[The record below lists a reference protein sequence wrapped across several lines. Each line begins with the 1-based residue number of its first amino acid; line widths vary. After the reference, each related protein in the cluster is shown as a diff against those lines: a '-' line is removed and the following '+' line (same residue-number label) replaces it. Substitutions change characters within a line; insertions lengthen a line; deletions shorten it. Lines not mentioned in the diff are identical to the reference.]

1 MSGDSGDIYQ
11 ARRMMRMRSNPDYR
25 YEGMTRTQIEQ
36 SVKSRSSVLLSK
48 PHTIPEDSGK
58 KIKFVVGE
66 KDIEHLV
73 SDATGRA
80 KGTLYISDISTLNR
94 HFGTAKYIE
103 SAKDHKGRKGLTFHY
118 YEITIGKR
126 KMYLNI
132 MENRPKHQTTLHS
145 ITTKIIK
152 S

>member
-11 ARRMMRMRSNPDYR
+11 ARKLMRMRRNPDYR

-36 SVKSRSSVLLSK
+36 SVKSRSSVLLSTS
-48 PHTIPEDSGK
+48 HTIPEDSGK

-66 KDIEHLV
+66 KDVEHLV

-94 HFGTAKYIE
+94 HFGNAIYE
-103 SAKDHKGRKGLTFHY
+103 RSSKDTKGRKGVVFHY
-118 YEITIGKR
+118 YKITIGKR
-126 KMYLNI
+126 EMYLNI
-132 MENRPKHQTTLHS
+132 MDDKVHHHKTLHS
-145 ITTKIIK
+145 ITSKITK